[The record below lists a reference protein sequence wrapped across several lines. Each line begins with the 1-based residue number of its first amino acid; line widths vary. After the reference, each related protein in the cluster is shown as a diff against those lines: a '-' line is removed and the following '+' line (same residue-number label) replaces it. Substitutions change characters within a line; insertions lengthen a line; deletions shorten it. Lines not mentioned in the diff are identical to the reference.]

1 MWNIKKAQSE
11 EQSGSSSSSKQPS
24 FLMNPQEITKNE
36 LMTKL
41 KFFGAFIA
49 TIVVVPKLLRGVGL
63 LEPLDIPLT
72 RR

>member
-1 MWNIKKAQSE
+1 
-11 EQSGSSSSSKQPS
+11 
-24 FLMNPQEITKNE
+24 MNPQEITKNE

-49 TIVVVPKLLRGVGL
+49 TIVVVPKLLRVVGL